1 MDTSLAIIVIAIIL
15 ILLYVRARTEKE
27 ISETQLN
34 TEIENDTLVL
44 IHGNYET
51 IKKVVI
57 DFCKI
62 YNDKSLEIRLRL
74 IEYADHKSFVVF
86 PYDITFEKLCFLHN
100 YLMYPNNL
108 KVDFEVISWINRRK
122 TIDFNAGQLLFEKCM
137 LYLSEIDS
145 EYDNVYIVTEN
156 NRNFK
161 IDFADGISEINHLE
175 KAYVSPTIDIEIL
188 RKMPYEDFQ

>member
-27 ISETQLN
+27 ISETKLN

-44 IHGNYET
+44 IHGNYES

-74 IEYADHKSFVVF
+74 IEYADHKCFVIF
-86 PYDITFEKLCFLHN
+86 PYNITFEKLCFLHN
-100 YLMYPNNL
+100 YLTYPNHL
-108 KVDFEVISWINRRK
+108 KVDFEVTSWIS
-122 TIDFNAGQLLFEKCM
+122 THEMSDFNEGKIMSEKRM
-137 LYLSEIDS
+137 LYIPET
-145 EYDNVYIVTEN
+145 ETGYTNVSVITEDH
-156 NRNFK
+156 RSFK
-161 IDFADGISEINHLE
+161 IDFAEGVSEINHLE
-175 KAYVSPTIDIEIL
+175 KVYVSPIIDLEIL